1 MRENKN
7 IFKNYPDA
15 MSLSQVAECLG
26 ISKKLASRLIRSGE
40 INAVKIGREYRIAK
54 SVLIKYIAKPR
65 EKNCFESVTSNPKG
79 WTSEEKCGMLCG
91 NERRQTI

>member
-1 MRENKN
+1 MGENKN
-7 IFKNYPDA
+7 TFKNYPDA

-65 EKNCFESVTSNPKG
+65 EKICVESVTSNPKG
-79 WTSEEKCGMLCG
+79 WTSAEKCGMLCG
-91 NERRQTI
+91 NKQKEVC

>member
-1 MRENKN
+1 MLNKN
-7 IFKNYPDA
+7 IFCNYPDA
-15 MSLSQVAECLG
+15 MTLAQLAECLG
-26 ISKKLASRLIRSGE
+26 ISTKLASRLIRSGE
-40 INAVKIGREYRIAK
+40 LSAVKIGREYRIAK

-65 EKNCFESVTSNPKG
+65 EKNCVESVTSNPKG